1 MKKSIIYSLAVCL
14 CLAGTSSESYA
25 KKKKKGS
32 AAPAAEAPK
41 KDAKKTIKETVKA
54 SKLKEGLFAMYQD
67 TANGTVYMKIKKSQL
82 NKEYIY
88 FNYAE
93 NGAVSAGYFKGAFRD
108 NEIFS
113 IKKYYD
119 KIEFIKENTSFYF
132 DKENAIS
139 KSADANINK
148 PILAS
153 LKIVAEDGDDYL
165 IKADELFLVESLS
178 QIKPS
183 PNPRA
188 TPGSSFSLGTLS
200 KEKTKFASLRNY
212 PKTQTL

>member
-1 MKKSIIYSLAVCL
+1 MKKSIIYSLAICVCL
-14 CLAGTSSESYA
+14 ASTSTTSFA
-25 KKKKKGS
+25 KRKKKG
-32 AAPAAEAPK
+32 APAPAAEAPK
-41 KDAKKTIKETVKA
+41 KDAKKSIKETVKA
-54 SKLKEGLFAMYQD
+54 AKLKDGLFALYQD
-67 TANGTVYMKIKKSQL
+67 TTNGSVYMKIKKNQL
-82 NKEYIY
+82 NKEFIY

-119 KIEFIKENTSFYF
+119 KIEFIKENTSYYF

-153 LKIVAEDGDDYL
+153 LKIVAEEGEDYL
-165 IKADELFLVESLS
+165 IKADELFLSGESYR
-178 QIKPS
+178 K
-183 PNPRA
+183 
-188 TPGSSFSLGTLS
+188 
-200 KEKTKFASLRNY
+200 
-212 PKTQTL
+212 